1 MEQWKAIMN
10 SANRAYQEGH
20 ESKAEQLYKS
30 ACQLAIPLLSEWT
43 DHEAAVAMLSV
54 SNQNLADLYFRQ
66 SRYDEAL
73 VVYGGLLRQLTALS
87 QEESGN
93 SQLAHFAGCALEK
106 AGTELS
112 QEVRRRELALPESNP
127 DLEPIRSFMS

>member
-1 MEQWKAIMN
+1 MEQWKAVMN
-10 SANRAYQEGH
+10 AANRAYQEGQ
-20 ESKAEQLYKS
+20 ESEAEKLYQS
-30 ACQLAIPLLSEWT
+30 ACQLAIPLLGGWE

-73 VVYGGLLRQLTALS
+73 VVYGGLLRQLTELS
-87 QEESGN
+87 QQENDN
-93 SQLAHFAGCALEK
+93 SRLAHFAECALQK

-112 QEVRRRELALPESNP
+112 QEVRRRELALPESIRTW
-127 DLEPIRSFMS
+127 IRSAP